1 MKIKLKKII
10 LGIAITIL
18 IPTAAFADEVD
29 FEHVYYKTSNS
40 NNSDA
45 GNYQILKKTNA
56 DLPKIIINKN
66 DGTYQ
71 IGYCIDVGANL
82 PNSGDNDI
90 ISVHNQNLEQYLSS
104 NNVKN
109 AKEISKKINEYIYY
123 GYDIK
128 DKSSR
133 EKGEYYAATQQLIW
147 EILSDAGYRTAE
159 YNSIAPFH
167 LKNGTPIDL
176 TPEKNEILSKINN
189 HYKTP
194 SFCSTTEKLEIAV
207 GETAIYTDNNGV
219 LSNYNV
225 ECSEGM
231 RCEKDGN
238 KLKVSIVSAT
248 GEQKITFTKSG
259 AGAGTTLYKEGGN
272 QAVVINQGKIE
283 PVSCSFGVDAY
294 KNVQTSG
301 MKIFAIIIMG
311 MLFGLTAY
319 LIYYKKVNLNN

>member
-1 MKIKLKKII
+1 MKTKLKKII
-10 LGIAITIL
+10 LGLSVTFL
-18 IPTAAFADEVD
+18 IPTIAYCDEVD
-29 FEHVYYKTSNS
+29 FDNVFYKVSNS
-40 NNSDA
+40 NQSDA
-45 GNYQILKKTNA
+45 GYYQILKKTNA

-66 DGTYQ
+66 DGSYQ

-82 PNSGDNDI
+82 PNSGDNDT
-90 ISVHNQNLEQYLSS
+90 ISIYNQNLEQYLSS

-109 AKEISKKINEYIYY
+109 AKEISKKINEYIYF
-123 GYDIK
+123 GYSVK
-128 DKSSR
+128 DKTSR
-133 EKGEYYAATQQLIW
+133 EQGEYYAATQQLIW
-147 EILSDAGYRTAE
+147 ETLSDAGYRTAE

-167 LKNGTPIDL
+167 LKNGTQIDL

-194 SFCSTTEKLEIAV
+194 SFCSSTEKLEIAV
-207 GETAIYTDNNGV
+207 GETATYTDNNGV
-219 LSNYNV
+219 LPNYNV

-259 AGAGTTLYKEGGN
+259 AGDGTTLYKEGNN

-301 MKIFAIIIMG
+301 IKTLAIISIG
-311 MLFGLTAY
+311 LLFGLTAY
-319 LIYYKKVNLNN
+319 LIYYKKVNLNH